1 VLAFPTVVP
10 VLADRADI
18 ALPDGC
24 RGHPAFRIHTDA
36 RSARVACNA
45 ALCSP
50 RARSDFSNEA
60 DGVLHLLSHLYAQR
74 SGALW
79 KAPALGT
86 WLAAAVSAALPSLPR
101 AATSTNARFPAL
113 FGGGSLL
120 AGAVYR
126 HAAAQEAGFRA
137 LLAFVPRADAART
150 AFAGDPL
157 PPRSALSSYSD
168 PAFFA
173 GADDAAL
180 LAPPGTRRADDRALV
195 ELVPDPGA
203 RAALRRMWDADP
215 AHAARV
221 PGGLAGFV
229 RALAEMGDGALDA
242 LMVELVERA
251 GEEGG
256 EEGGMPGGMPGGAA
270 WDVDFGAVPE
280 ERAEGVGRD
289 DEEQDD
295 EDEDEDEDGQP
306 AMPVRLVRNVL
317 NRFWGGTGAADASD
331 DEDEED
337 EEEGG
342 HVH

>member
-1 VLAFPTVVP
+1 
-10 VLADRADI
+10 
-18 ALPDGC
+18 
-24 RGHPAFRIHTDA
+24 
-36 RSARVACNA
+36 
-45 ALCSP
+45 
-50 RARSDFSNEA
+50 
-60 DGVLHLLSHLYAQR
+60 VLHLLSHLYAQR

-79 KAPALGT
+79 KAPALGP
-86 WLAAAVSAALPSLPR
+86 WLAAAVAAALPSLPS

-113 FGGGSLL
+113 FGNGSLL

-180 LAPPGTRRADDRALV
+180 LGPPGNRRED
-195 ELVPDPGA
+195 E
-203 RAALRRMWDADP
+203 LRRMWDADP

-251 GEEGG
+251 GDEEGG
-256 EEGGMPGGMPGGAA
+256 EEGRMPGGAA

-280 ERAEGVGRD
+280 ERVQGVGRD
-289 DEEQDD
+289 DEEQDE
-295 EDEDEDEDGQP
+295 EDEDEEEGQP

-317 NRFWGGTGAADASD
+317 NRFWGGTGAGDASD

-337 EEEGG
+337 EEEAG